1 MCYNI
6 CSSINKA
13 MKSTSENNKKIK
25 KSKVKPNTESA
36 DFNETVKPADDSF
49 KTSPR
54 KHRLSWE
61 TPHDEQMLDSNKL
74 TEKDKEVD

>member
-1 MCYNI
+1 M
-6 CSSINKA
+6 
-13 MKSTSENNKKIK
+13 ENNKQNNKETGKNDDKIK
-25 KSKVKPNTESA
+25 AVSA
-36 DFNETVKPADDSF
+36 DSETQKPVDDSF

-74 TEKDKEVD
+74 SPQDEEGD

>member
-1 MCYNI
+1 M
-6 CSSINKA
+6 
-13 MKSTSENNKKIK
+13 ENNKQSNKLTVEGDDK
-25 KSKVKPNTESA
+25 TKEASA
-36 DFNETVKPADDSF
+36 DTETQKPVDDSF

-74 TEKDKEVD
+74 SPQDEEGD

>member
-1 MCYNI
+1 M
-6 CSSINKA
+6 
-13 MKSTSENNKKIK
+13 ENNKQSNKG
-25 KSKVKPNTESA
+25 
-36 DFNETVKPADDSF
+36 TVKSDNKTKVASTDSETQKPVDDSF

-74 TEKDKEVD
+74 SPEREEGD

>member
-1 MCYNI
+1 
-6 CSSINKA
+6 

-25 KSKVKPNTESA
+25 KSKIKPNTESV

-74 TEKDKEVD
+74 SEKDKEED